1 MTPPCVFRGA
11 LDAPLKRLF
20 DYLPPESI
28 LWGAP
33 IEPGMR
39 VRVPFG
45 RQKLIGI
52 VMEAAASSELPIE
65 RLKPILEVLDP
76 RPVLDTSAL
85 ELLRWAAEYY
95 HHPIGEVLSTA
106 LPKAMRMGAAAEAHE
121 ERWSVTPDGREAWG
135 RGEPKRAPKQR
146 ELLGFL
152 AGGVPLAGSRGD
164 ASAPADVETSAATG
178 DGTARAEDMPFSS
191 SGDGVSAAVLDE
203 ELPK

>member
-1 MTPPCVFRGA
+1 MTPTGVFRVA
-11 LDAPLKRLF
+11 LDTALKRLF

-28 LWGAP
+28 LFEAP

-45 RQKLIGI
+45 RQKLVGI
-52 VMEAAASSELPIE
+52 VMEAAASSDLPIE
-65 RLKPILEVLDP
+65 RLKPILEVLDS
-76 RPVLDTSAL
+76 RPVLDTAAL

-106 LPKAMRMGAAAEAHE
+106 LPKAMRMGAASEARE

-152 AGGVPLAGSRGD
+152 VAGEAAPARAGESSLVRESGVLLASEES
-164 ASAPADVETSAATG
+164 ASAG
-178 DGTARAEDMPFSS
+178 
-191 SGDGVSAAVLDE
+191 
-203 ELPK
+203 